1 MADDPQIA
9 EVLEFTV
16 LENILTEDKN
26 MIPEYAKYFGG
37 RDKGCS

>member
-9 EVLEFTV
+9 EV

-26 MIPEYAKYFGG
+26 MIPEYAKYFWEETKAAAEAVGM
-37 RDKGCS
+37 